1 MPSENA
7 TEAELQEYWRRFD
20 QAIEDAVE
28 EPHML
33 HCPVCF
39 HEYTPPDEGELETGG
54 TGAEGEGKVVYVLD
68 PNRPVYCH
76 ACIINGVVT
85 VMGMVEDFET
95 GPWYAQYLIR
105 KPPWEL
111 SYDLLSIFPA
121 PAESEL

>member
-1 MPSENA
+1 MPCDF
-7 TEAELQEYWRRFD
+7 TREAERQEYWRRFE
-20 QAIEDAVE
+20 QAIDDAVE
-28 EPHML
+28 EPGML

-39 HEYTPPDEGELETGG
+39 HEYTPPDEGELETGETG
-54 TGAEGEGKVVYVLD
+54 TEGEGKVVYVLD

-95 GPWYAQYLIR
+95 GPWYAHYLIKKPQR
-105 KPPWEL
+105 KTG
-111 SYDLLSIFPA
+111 YDLLSIFPE